1 MAEPWS
7 KFRNLCQYY
16 ADCVKYSEHSQE
28 YLFPNQLNKTFM
40 MPRLPVNWYRQ
51 SEEFIV
57 ETSQEDA
64 YIRAT
69 LLKDSDEDELFIGY
83 PLSSFVSPA
92 GVECLCPVLMFPVAI
107 SVRGPGYVTGM
118 RMKIDRQGISINQD
132 WVDYHISR
140 SEQKAFRRACEHTED
155 ELGCVD
161 VEMVLN
167 YISAHFKTV
176 SLNPNSMQFS
186 LRNSQSKQSL
196 LNTAVLFEGT
206 KTKYTK
212 NLIAELRRISH
223 EPDAVLDKTALAYV
237 FREPCLS
244 YETPSEKRIP
254 VSFTHRQ
261 LNAGQFAAVEESLN
275 KPVMKVMG
283 PPGTGKS
290 FMSVNL
296 IANEVLSGGSVIFT
310 SKNHKAIHAIFDKAP
325 DAVEN
330 KDFPLVSFCTT
341 PDNPTNADWQT
352 SQEDVDCRLAKLEAI
367 RHAGFDVFGAAGDE
381 AVNKAATEELDV
393 WLSMYRDAELYIGRY
408 QHQRDLVSRYERLL
422 GNLESALECV
432 PYVQRDSDE
441 FVRLLEE
448 RESLLVSSG
457 NLTFVRRV
465 IMCLNALASWRKPKL
480 DVQGQL
486 ADIAPRVAGAIV
498 SRDTAAR
505 EIRRLLKLLKYRRLV
520 KEWERSEYD
529 VLKSEQS
536 SANFEELKSTVKRS
550 LDGAKRVVQ
559 RAYIECLLART
570 SGIENADS
578 LVAYCRDSARE
589 VQKKSALLFMA
600 SVDDDSKYDT
610 ALEWFRQYL
619 NVFPAW
625 ASTMLSLRRAAPCLP
640 GVFTLAVIDEASQ
653 CEIPPMIPV
662 LFRAQRV
669 AIVGDPNQFP
679 PVITLKESRDN
690 VFRRKYGVSGSEF
703 DKFSFRNG
711 NVFSVVPGTPCL
723 LNEHFRCADGI
734 AEYFNEEFYSNE
746 LSLCCETGRHGE
758 SAIGVA
764 KPGMMWV
771 DAPGGDTA
779 EIDAALEYLRNLKQ
793 NGFKGTI
800 GIISP
805 LRDLANQ
812 LKTKASEN
820 SASIPPQL
828 DVQSQ
833 INTANGFQ
841 GGECDVILF
850 LLGLNADRTHGQDW
864 YITAPENKYIYNVS
878 VSRAKQLF
886 VAIGDKKRVSV
897 CGLSYIQKLVP
908 EARPPRDVKVGPGE
922 ERLRIALERA
932 GIKTV
937 SQFPVLNRFLD
948 LAIPEKK
955 IDIEVDGQAWHLDCR
970 GCRKADDIHRDV
982 QLEAA
987 GWKVVRFWHH
997 EVVSN
1002 ILSCV
1007 NKVAEVVRSR
1017 NDEMRE

>member
-1 MAEPWS
+1 MAEPWTR
-7 KFRNLCQYY
+7 FRNLCQYY

-28 YLFPNQLNKTFM
+28 YLFPDQLNKTFM
-40 MPRLPVNWYRQ
+40 IPRLPVNWHLQ
-51 SEEFIV
+51 SEEFV
-57 ETSQEDA
+57 VDTSQEDA

-83 PLSSFVSPA
+83 PLSSFVSPE
-92 GVECLCPVLMFPVAI
+92 GYECLCPVLMFPVTIA
-107 SVRGPGYVTGM
+107 VRGVGYTTGM

-132 WVDYHISR
+132 WVDYHIPR

-155 ELGCVD
+155 EMGCVD

-167 YISAHFKTV
+167 YIAAHFKMEG
-176 SLNPNSMQFS
+176 LNPNGMQFS
-186 LRNSQSKQSL
+186 IRNSQSKQSL

-212 NLIAELRRISH
+212 NLMAELHRISR
-223 EPDAVLDKTALAYV
+223 EPDSVLAKTALAHV
-237 FREPCLS
+237 FREPCLPHKS
-244 YETPSEKRIP
+244 PFEKRIP
-254 VSFTHRQ
+254 VSFTSRQ

-275 KPVMKVMG
+275 KPVVKVMG

-290 FMSVNL
+290 FMAVNL
-296 IANEVLSGGSVIFT
+296 IANEVLAGGSVIFT

-325 DAVEN
+325 DAIEN

-341 PDNPTNADWQT
+341 PDNPTNADWQK
-352 SQEDVDCRLAKLEAI
+352 SQKDVDCRLGRLEAD
-367 RHAGFDVFGAAGDE
+367 RHVALDGFGTTEGESISKV
-381 AVNKAATEELDV
+381 ATDELDV
-393 WLSMYRDAELYIGRY
+393 WLSMYRDAESHIARY
-408 QHQRDLVSRYERLL
+408 QHQRDLISRYERLL

-432 PYVQRDSDE
+432 PRMQRDSDE
-441 FVRLLEE
+441 FIKLLEE
-448 RESLLVSSG
+448 REKLLASSG
-457 NLTFVRRV
+457 RQAFVQRVVSYFAELINRRK
-465 IMCLNALASWRKPKL
+465 LKL
-480 DVQGQL
+480 DVQRQL
-486 ADIAPRVAGAIV
+486 ADVAPRVAGAIV
-498 SRDTAAR
+498 SRDTAAK
-505 EIRRLLKLLKYRRLV
+505 EVRRLLKLLKYRRLI
-520 KEWERSEYD
+520 KEWERAEYE
-529 VLKSEQS
+529 VLKSEQ
-536 SANFEELKSTVKRS
+536 AATNFEELKSTVRRS

-559 RAYIECLLART
+559 KAYIERLLARARE
-570 SGIENADS
+570 IENADS
-578 LVAYCRDSARE
+578 LVAFCKNTAQE
-589 VQKKSALLFMA
+589 VQKKSALSFLA
-600 SVDDDSKYDT
+600 SVDDGSKYDA
-610 ALEWFRQYL
+610 ALEWFKRYL

-690 VFRRKYGVSGSEF
+690 AFRRKYGVSGSEF
-703 DKFSFRNG
+703 DKFSFRNN
-711 NVFSVVPGTPCL
+711 NVFSVVPGEPCL

-734 AEYFNEEFYSNE
+734 AEYFNEEFYNGE
-746 LSLCCETGRHGE
+746 VSLCCETGRNGE
-758 SAIGVA
+758 SAVGA
-764 KPGMMWV
+764 LKPGMMWV
-771 DAPGGDTA
+771 DAPGGDAA
-779 EIDAALEYLRNLKQ
+779 EIDAALEYLRCLKR

-812 LKTKASEN
+812 LKTKAAEN
-820 SASIPPQL
+820 AASLPSQL

-850 LLGLNADRTHGQDW
+850 LLGMNPDRTRGEDW

-886 VAIGDKKRVSV
+886 VAIGDKKKVLA

-908 EARPPRDVKVGPGE
+908 ETRPPRDVKVGPGE

-937 SQFPVLNRFLD
+937 PQFPVLNRFLD

-955 IDIEVDGQAWHLDCR
+955 IDIEVDGQAWHLDGR
-970 GCRKADDIHRDV
+970 GCRKADDIHRDI

-987 GWKVVRFWHH
+987 GWRVVRFWHH
-997 EVVSN
+997 EVVSD
-1002 ILSCV
+1002 IASCIEKVKMVLSGF
-1007 NKVAEVVRSR
+1007 RSSTL
-1017 NDEMRE
+1017 